1 MPGFLKENWQAIVNT
16 IGAIVI
22 FFLGWK
28 TRKATAKEVE
38 FLAYK
43 KKLETY
49 ELEFEMKTEMLE
61 NLKKDYEDRFAF
73 IENHLTKVKDINKKL
88 QNIIED
94 QNLMISKYEQKLK
107 SFENV

>member
-1 MPGFLKENWQAIVNT
+1 MAVFVKENWQAIVNT

-28 TRKATAKEVE
+28 TRKTTAKEVE

-49 ELEFEMKTEMLE
+49 EMEFEMKTEMLE

-73 IENHLTKVKDINKKL
+73 IESHLTKVKEINKKL
-88 QNIIED
+88 RNIIEGQD
-94 QNLMISKYEQKLK
+94 KMLSKYEQKLK
-107 SFENV
+107 SFENA